1 MFYTLLI
8 AIAILPALAHSQQVF
23 PDNQPTTSYIWF
35 RIQPTNYPFTIIQ
48 NPEGGLAIF
57 YSHQKYP
64 YRPDSGQQMFVN
76 LYPGYSEL
84 WES

>member
-1 MFYTLLI
+1 MFYRIILT
-8 AIAILPALAHSQQVF
+8 IAILLVITQSQEITT
-23 PDNQPTTSYIWF
+23 DNQPVTSYLWF
-35 RIQPTNYPFTIIQ
+35 SWGPSPSSFKFID
-48 NPEGGLAIF
+48 NPHGGLASY

-64 YRPDSGQQMFVN
+64 YRPDSGQQIFIN